1 MGRVGEQCV
10 TGSRAGGNTA
20 RAPRAALQYRGA
32 TSLLSDAGRGLA
44 IVELFAANG
53 APNGPPVGDAE
64 VENGQP
70 AGPHTPESH
79 PAHGADSGP
88 GANAAVRGRVLLVDP
103 ETRWLEPLA
112 RWLRLEGYA
121 VTTAQEGRAALA
133 AIAEQTWDLLF
144 VHVDLPD
151 LSYRRLAKLLRR
163 RSRSAYV
170 VLIGGDQRAA
180 EQVGGGC
187 AALPRPW
194 KSSELVRVLL
204 LASSHALG
212 DTTARATALETPP

>member
-1 MGRVGEQCV
+1 M
-10 TGSRAGGNTA
+10 
-20 RAPRAALQYRGA
+20 
-32 TSLLSDAGRGLA
+32 LSEAERGLA
-44 IVELFAANG
+44 IVELLAANE
-53 APNGPPVGDAE
+53 APNCPLVGDAE
-64 VENGQP
+64 IENGQL
-70 AGPHTPESH
+70 ARPHTPESH
-79 PAHGADSGP
+79 PAHGADSTP
-88 GANAAVRGRVLLVDP
+88 GTNAAVRGRVLLVDP
-103 ETRWLEPLA
+103 DTRWLELLA

-151 LSYRRLAKLLRR
+151 LPYQRLTKLLRR
-163 RSRSAYV
+163 RSRSAFV

-180 EQVGGGC
+180 ERVGAGC

-204 LASSHALG
+204 LASSHALS
-212 DTTARATALETPP
+212 DTTARATAMESSR